1 MQFHGYNNNCNLLM
15 LYFPKTYSYLYNLK
29 KKKEAKT
36 WLVLYFLDLG
46 NSVCGCTALSF
57 TNNREIDAFLVTHT
71 SELLEHKQTECGKE
85 QRM

>member
-1 MQFHGYNNNCNLLM
+1 MAGFV
-15 LYFPKTYSYLYNLK
+15 FS
-29 KKKEAKT
+29 
-36 WLVLYFLDLG
+36 DLG
-46 NSVCGCTALSF
+46 DSECGCTALSF